1 MSHTHPAPDKVYK
14 NLEKLDTA
22 DTAHSA
28 EYRQDAVEV
37 LADLEVDV
45 ETRQA
50 IADRLDTADHLMTLK
65 NVDAEDSY

>member
-1 MSHTHPAPDKVYK
+1 MSHTHPSPDQVYE
-14 NLEKLDTA
+14 NLKKLDKA

-28 EYRQDAVEV
+28 EYRQNAVEV
-37 LADLEVDV
+37 LADLDVDI

-50 IADRLDTADHLMTLK
+50 IADRLDVANHLMTLK